1 VTLLRVLLPLTLG
14 LLLTAVPAWPFGP
27 AAHRAVS
34 EEAVETLPKGLKP
47 FYKAHKA
54 EMTTLSFDGLT
65 EEESPERRFAIDRVG
80 RFPFDD
86 VARTEATFKEKHAA
100 ELAQMGRLPWL
111 LKESYARLV
120 VAFKAQD
127 RQKILAESDVL
138 AGLVTD
144 LHNPLAVSRN
154 SDGQETGQHGLW
166 MRFSVNLPEA
176 MQKRLS
182 VKGDAADFLD
192 RPNEYV
198 FRILVSTYVW
208 LDNLLYEED
217 LARRSSPGGFGDIY
231 YDTLA
236 RRAGL
241 ILKDRLSAAS
251 SAVGSFWY
259 TAWTEAGRPELK

>member
-1 VTLLRVLLPLTLG
+1 VTLIRVLLPLTLG
-14 LLLTAVPAWPFGP
+14 LLAAVPAEPFGP

-54 EMTTLSFDGLT
+54 EMPTLSFDGLSGD
-65 EEESPERRFAIDRVG
+65 ESAERRFAIDRVG

-86 VARTEATFKEKHAA
+86 VARTEAAFKEKHAA
-100 ELAQMGRLPWL
+100 ELAHMGRLPWL

-120 VAFKAQD
+120 AAFKAQD
-127 RQKILAESDVL
+127 RQKILEESDVI

-217 LARRSSPGGFGDIY
+217 LARRSSPGFGDIY
-231 YDTLA
+231 YDTLS

-241 ILKDRLSAAS
+241 ILRDRLSAAS